1 MKRTPVEAQW
11 AQLAVEFQ
19 ASAPGRP
26 ALVLEGHDMVPVAGQ
41 QLLVPEL
48 AMVPSPSVGAA
59 DAPLGL
65 P

>member
-19 ASAPGRP
+19 TSAPGRP
-26 ALVLEGHDMVPVAGQ
+26 ALVLEGHGMVPVVGQ
-41 QLLVPEL
+41 QLLVHEL
-48 AMVPSPSVGAA
+48 AVVPPPSLGAA

>member
-19 ASAPGRP
+19 ASAPGQP
-26 ALVLEGHDMVPVAGQ
+26 ALVLEGHGMVPVAGQ
-41 QLLVPEL
+41 QLVPEL